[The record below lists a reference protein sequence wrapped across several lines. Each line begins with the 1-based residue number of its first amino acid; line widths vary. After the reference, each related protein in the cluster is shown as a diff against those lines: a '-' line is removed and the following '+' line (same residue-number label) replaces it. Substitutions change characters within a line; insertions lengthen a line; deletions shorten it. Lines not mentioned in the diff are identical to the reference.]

1 MSLLDTFRTSI
12 SPKKSVVS
20 NDQRIVNRHY
30 QLLDQ
35 INAAYRE
42 KNYDLA
48 ARYCQEDIGLFPDF
62 RKAYKKVHPDE
73 YALPRIPSFEVLA
86 KIYDKQGKYEE
97 LISVCELAIKY
108 RQKDG
113 TKGGYKARIEKA
125 KKMLEGK

>member
-1 MSLLDTFRTSI
+1 MT
-12 SPKKSVVS
+12 
-20 NDQRIVNRHY
+20 NEQIVDYHY
-30 QLLDQ
+30 QLLEK
-35 INAAYRE
+35 INTLYRA

-62 RKAYKKVHPDE
+62 RKAYKKAHPDE

-97 LISVCELAIKY
+97 LISVCELAVKY